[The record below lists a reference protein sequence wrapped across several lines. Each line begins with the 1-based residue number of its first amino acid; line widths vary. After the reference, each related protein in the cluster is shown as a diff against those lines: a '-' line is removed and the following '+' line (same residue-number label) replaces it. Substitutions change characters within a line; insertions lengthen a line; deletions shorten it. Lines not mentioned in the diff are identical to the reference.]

1 MFYYKIILA
10 YKGTAYF
17 GWQAQSV
24 DTEHEIK
31 PTVQGVVQ
39 NALRK
44 VVNYEACSLSAASR
58 TDAGVH
64 AKGQLA
70 RIGLETEM
78 KPERLHMALNA
89 QLPDDIQLTHCERCD
104 KQFNPHTFPSSKEY
118 HYYFSLYQISNPA
131 FNDITDCVF
140 GRLVK
145 NHPHGERFDK
155 MVDGCRLFLGTHD
168 FHNFCNKDKKISST
182 VRTVTSCDIHPAHF
196 GPLCEEIYYIKICGN
211 GFLRYM
217 VRYIVGALFEV
228 FKGTLEL
235 DDIARALSSQQSKKL
250 TLKAK
255 PKGLHLIEIS

>member
-1 MFYYKIILA
+1 MFYYKITLA

-24 DTEHEIK
+24 DTTHEIK

-44 VVNYEACSLSAASR
+44 VAKYRDCSLSATSR

-64 AKGQLA
+64 AKGQVA
-70 RIGLETEM
+70 KIGLETEM
-78 KPERLHMALNA
+78 SAERLYMALNA
-89 QLPDDIQLTHCERCD
+89 QLPDDIQITHCEKCD
-104 KQFNPHTFPSSKEY
+104 KQFNPHSFATSKEY
-118 HYYFSLYQISNPA
+118 HYYFSPYELSNPA
-131 FNDITDCVF
+131 LSDIADCIFCRV
-140 GRLVK
+140 VE
-145 NHPHGERFDK
+145 NHPHRERFDK
-155 MVDGCRLFLGTHD
+155 MVDGCQLFVGSHD
-168 FHNFCNKDKKISST
+168 FHNFCNKDKNISST

-196 GPLCEEIYYIKICGN
+196 GPLCNELYYIRICGN

-235 DDIARALSSQQSKKL
+235 DDIKRALASQQPKKI
-250 TLKAK
+250 TLKARA
-255 PKGLHLIEIS
+255 KGLHLIGIE

>member
-24 DTEHEIK
+24 DTLHEIK
-31 PTVQGVVQ
+31 PTVQGTVQ
-39 NALRK
+39 NALRR
-44 VVNYEACSLSAASR
+44 VSNYQPCSLAASSR

-78 KPERLHMALNA
+78 KPERLQMALNA
-89 QLPDDIQLTHCERCD
+89 QLPDDIQLTYCEKCD

-118 HYYFSLYQISNPA
+118 HYYFSLYEIGNPA
-131 FNDITDCVF
+131 LNDIADCVF
-140 GRLVK
+140 CRTVENYSHEEQFK
-145 NHPHGERFDK
+145 K
-155 MVDGCRLFLGTHD
+155 MKEGCRLFIGTHD
-168 FHNFCNKDKKISST
+168 FQNFCNKDKKIEST
-182 VRTVTSCDIHPAHF
+182 VRTVTSCEILPAHF
-196 GPLCEEIYYIKICGN
+196 GPLCEEVYYIKVCGN

-228 FKGTLEL
+228 FKGTLEP
-235 DDIARALSSQQSKKL
+235 DDIARALSTQQAKKL

-255 PKGLHLIEIS
+255 PKGLHLMAIY